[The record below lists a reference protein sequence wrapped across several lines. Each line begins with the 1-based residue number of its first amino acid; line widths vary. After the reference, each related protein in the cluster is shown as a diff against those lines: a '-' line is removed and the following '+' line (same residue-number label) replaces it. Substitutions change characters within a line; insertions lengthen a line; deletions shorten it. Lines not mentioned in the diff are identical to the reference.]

1 MEDRYF
7 FDKRVMK
14 KLLIKYGIM
23 FLCLFPVLIVVN
35 YFLNQVLDFW
45 VTIIIDV
52 TLILLVVFVVEL
64 ILNKIKQK
72 KENEEQIK
80 DDRIIKRAEE
90 IKKRKQNIN
99 AASLEKTSN
108 QKQNV
113 KTENSQSTKLESLEE
128 NNNQSESLKTET
140 EPNNAITFNTESD
153 NANAN
158 FSTNNK
164 TNVGGSK
171 QNKSKQKNKKKR

>member
-80 DDRIIKRAEE
+80 DDRIIKKAEE

-99 AASLEKTSN
+99 TASLEKTSN

-113 KTENSQSTKLESLEE
+113 KAENHKSTKLESLEGD
-128 NNNQSESLKTET
+128 NQSESLKTKT

-171 QNKSKQKNKKKR
+171 QNKLKQKNKKKR